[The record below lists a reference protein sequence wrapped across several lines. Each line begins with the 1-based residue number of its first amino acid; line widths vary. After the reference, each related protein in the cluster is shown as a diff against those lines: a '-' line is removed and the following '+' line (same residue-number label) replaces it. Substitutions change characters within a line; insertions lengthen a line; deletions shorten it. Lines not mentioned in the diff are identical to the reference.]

1 MIRVAREII
10 GYTMTFFGQTQ
21 VEKKI
26 VSLSH
31 LKEEVRKIIG
41 SSRAIVQQGLDLVT
55 HNGAI
60 VDLRPL
66 VQKNGQGEWQV
77 TAIPVRVGVRGA
89 HITSTRTGSQVYDF
103 TYFFEMML
111 GYSKG
116 RSQELQARIKELLGR
131 IVARLEEEFGPFGE
145 LGIDLALD
153 KEGKLWFIEAN
164 AKPGKDTVAL
174 GCGEETFIES
184 FFAPLEYAKLLAGF
198 KTAPLTDGTS
208 LSSPAQLARAGKGDT
223 FSAASVPHHQ
233 EAGKTV
239 MAVETIPV
247 VLK

>member
-77 TAIPVRVGVRGA
+77 TAIPCGWASG
-89 HITSTRTGSQVYDF
+89 
-103 TYFFEMML
+103 
-111 GYSKG
+111 
-116 RSQELQARIKELLGR
+116 
-131 IVARLEEEFGPFGE
+131 GPI
-145 LGIDLALD
+145 LPA
-153 KEGKLWFIEAN
+153 
-164 AKPGKDTVAL
+164 PGPVPR
-174 GCGEETFIES
+174 CMI
-184 FFAPLEYAKLLAGF
+184 
-198 KTAPLTDGTS
+198 
-208 LSSPAQLARAGKGDT
+208 SPT
-223 FSAASVPHHQ
+223 FSR
-233 EAGKTV
+233 
-239 MAVETIPV
+239 
-247 VLK
+247 

>member
-103 TYFFEMML
+103 T
-111 GYSKG
+111 
-116 RSQELQARIKELLGR
+116 
-131 IVARLEEEFGPFGE
+131 
-145 LGIDLALD
+145 
-153 KEGKLWFIEAN
+153 
-164 AKPGKDTVAL
+164 
-174 GCGEETFIES
+174 
-184 FFAPLEYAKLLAGF
+184 
-198 KTAPLTDGTS
+198 
-208 LSSPAQLARAGKGDT
+208 T
-223 FSAASVPHHQ
+223 FSR
-233 EAGKTV
+233 
-239 MAVETIPV
+239 
-247 VLK
+247 

>member
-1 MIRVAREII
+1 MPGLQKINCQHYFDKWSLHQALQKHRDVREHLPKTLLYDGQNVEKMLQDYKVIYIKTCTGSNGRGVIRVAREII

-103 TYFFEMML
+103 T
-111 GYSKG
+111 
-116 RSQELQARIKELLGR
+116 
-131 IVARLEEEFGPFGE
+131 
-145 LGIDLALD
+145 
-153 KEGKLWFIEAN
+153 
-164 AKPGKDTVAL
+164 
-174 GCGEETFIES
+174 
-184 FFAPLEYAKLLAGF
+184 
-198 KTAPLTDGTS
+198 
-208 LSSPAQLARAGKGDT
+208 T
-223 FSAASVPHHQ
+223 FSR
-233 EAGKTV
+233 
-239 MAVETIPV
+239 
-247 VLK
+247 